1 MSTTPPEPQAKIRIL
16 IADDHR
22 FFRSGVRTA
31 LSVEPDLEIVDE
43 ASNGDEALSMALA
56 HKPDV
61 ILMDLQMPGI
71 NGIEATRRII
81 RELPQT
87 GIIIVTM
94 FEDTDSVI
102 SAMRAGAR
110 GYVLKDAGDDEMARS
125 IRAAAKG
132 EALFGPQIARR
143 LMSYISDL
151 AAPTAQAFP
160 ELTERERE
168 ILALIAQDKP
178 NQAIADEIGVSLKT
192 VRNHVSSILTKLQVT
207 DRHEA
212 MQRAR
217 SAGLGSGKAD
227 DGGRGRP
234 TVDDRRP

>member
-1 MSTTPPEPQAKIRIL
+1 MTTSISDTPQKIRIL

-31 LSVEPDLEIVDE
+31 LEGEPDFDIIDE

-56 HKPDV
+56 LKPDV

-81 RELPQT
+81 RELPKT

-110 GYVLKDAGDDEMARS
+110 GYVLKDAEDDEIARS
-125 IRAAAKG
+125 IRAASKG

-143 LMSYISDL
+143 LMSYISDVS
-151 AAPTAQAFP
+151 APTAQLFP
-160 ELTERERE
+160 ELTDRERE
-168 ILALIAQDKP
+168 ILALIAQDKA

-217 SAGLGSGKAD
+217 SAGMGKGD
-227 DGGRGRP
+227 DKA
-234 TVDDRRP
+234 

>member
-1 MSTTPPEPQAKIRIL
+1 MTTSISDTPQKIRIL

-31 LSVEPDLEIVDE
+31 LGGEPDFDIIDE

-56 HKPDV
+56 LKPDV

-81 RELPQT
+81 RELPKT

-110 GYVLKDAGDDEMARS
+110 GYVLKDAEDDEIARS
-125 IRAAAKG
+125 IRAASKG

-143 LMSYISDL
+143 LMSYISDVS
-151 AAPTAQAFP
+151 APTAHLFP
-160 ELTERERE
+160 ELTDRERE
-168 ILALIAQDKP
+168 ILALIAQDKA

-217 SAGLGSGKAD
+217 SAGMGKAD
-227 DGGRGRP
+227 DKA
-234 TVDDRRP
+234 